1 MNRAWSPLAPST
13 TTSIEAA
20 DITYHGPGQLV
31 VYPIFDLEQFFTDL
45 HKFLRY
51 LEEAVILTIA
61 EYGLKGERLEGATGV
76 WLDADIPE
84 KARKICAI
92 GIRMSRWVSMHGLA
106 LNVNTN
112 LDYFKHIVPCGID
125 DKAVTSMEKELGR
138 KLDFEEVSA
147 VLPKAIADTFRLR
160 GKLGLVLG
168 NELEVGTQILLKLGH
183 SALAIFLILRK
194 VDLEEALANLS
205 SANLGFI
212 LLAFSFFFIS
222 KVISAFR
229 INALYH
235 SRDMQVSQL
244 LNGKLT
250 FMAMFYN
257 LFVPLVG
264 GEAYKAYWLKKNYEY
279 SAKVSLTAALL
290 DRLAGM
296 VALTSSG
303 TDLLLLQ
310 RLHLGIQM
318 VEFFGHSHSVPRLLS
333 KVNDRSL

>member
-1 MNRAWSPLAPST
+1 MNLKSAL
-13 TTSIEAA
+13 
-20 DITYHGPGQLV
+20 
-31 VYPIFDLEQFFTDL
+31 
-45 HKFLRY
+45 KF
-51 LEEAVILTIA
+51 
-61 EYGLKGERLEGATGV
+61 
-76 WLDADIPE
+76 
-84 KARKICAI
+84 
-92 GIRMSRWVSMHGLA
+92 
-106 LNVNTN
+106 
-112 LDYFKHIVPCGID
+112 
-125 DKAVTSMEKELGR
+125 
-138 KLDFEEVSA
+138 
-147 VLPKAIADTFRLR
+147 
-160 GKLGLVLG
+160 
-168 NELEVGTQILLKLGH
+168 LLKLGH

-250 FMAMFYN
+250 FMAMFFN

-264 GEAYKAYWLKKNYEY
+264 GEAYKTYWLKKNYEY

-296 VALTSSG
+296 VALTALALIFFYFSAY
-303 TDLLLLQ
+303 TW
-310 RLHLGIQM
+310 
-318 VEFFGHSHSVPRLLS
+318 EFKWLS
-333 KVNDRSL
+333 FLAIPILYLAYYQK

>member
-1 MNRAWSPLAPST
+1 MNLKSAL
-13 TTSIEAA
+13 
-20 DITYHGPGQLV
+20 
-31 VYPIFDLEQFFTDL
+31 
-45 HKFLRY
+45 KF
-51 LEEAVILTIA
+51 
-61 EYGLKGERLEGATGV
+61 
-76 WLDADIPE
+76 
-84 KARKICAI
+84 
-92 GIRMSRWVSMHGLA
+92 
-106 LNVNTN
+106 
-112 LDYFKHIVPCGID
+112 
-125 DKAVTSMEKELGR
+125 
-138 KLDFEEVSA
+138 
-147 VLPKAIADTFRLR
+147 
-160 GKLGLVLG
+160 
-168 NELEVGTQILLKLGH
+168 LLKLGL

-296 VALTSSG
+296 VALTALALIFFYFSAYTWEFKWLSFLAIPILYLAYYFGSKWIFPKFITAWTWTGIYSLMIQCLQVATVFTILHALHIEEQVIEYIFVFLLATFAFVLPLVGAREMAFVFGSEYLGLKMETSLAIALMFYLSVLSSSAIG
-303 TDLLLLQ
+303 MFLFLFEKNLRRTED
-310 RLHLGIQM
+310 
-318 VEFFGHSHSVPRLLS
+318 
-333 KVNDRSL
+333 